1 MKKKIKCWDFFQCE
15 EKECPVYTSRDL
27 NCWLVSGTFCRNQI
41 QGRFLDKVLMCVDCE
56 PFRANMDDESIDQT
70 LRMITV
76 QLTETKEAIEQR
88 DAELEAISL
97 EMALGLS
104 EVFEALK
111 KISSGDPM
119 VRIPE
124 ASDLELIVKLKQ
136 IVNQTAE
143 NISEIIDLSHEFA
156 IGLAEHFDVLHRVS
170 TGDLSARVSGM
181 SDVELLESLKKV
193 TNQMIDS
200 VAKEITE
207 REQAEAGLR
216 ESEERFRTFAE
227 KAPIGITIMNPD
239 KRFEYLNP
247 HFTEIFGYTIQDMP
261 DKDTWFETA
270 FPDVDYRS
278 SIASSWERYFFEDSK
293 VGEIRSTTQIVQCQD
308 GKDKIVN
315 VRNVALSD
323 GKQFTTY
330 SDITARAKAENAI
343 KQSERRYRELYERSR
358 DGYAVVDMDGKILE
372 SNTTFRSII
381 GYTEDELPKLSYEDI
396 TPEKWHVIETNIIE
410 EQVFKRGYSDV
421 YEKEYRRKDGII
433 IPIEIRTYLM
443 KDTEGQPSGM
453 WAFIRDVSERKLAE
467 EERKKLEAQLQRSQ
481 KMEAVGTL
489 AGGVAHDLNNILSGL
504 VSYPELILMDIP
516 EESPLRKPILTIQKS
531 GERAAAIVQDLL
543 TLARRGVPVV
553 EVVDLNHIISEHLKS
568 PEYKRLRTFYPEI
581 EVKKNLQTDLLN
593 ILGTSVHLSK
603 TIMNLISNA
612 AEAMPGGGEIV
623 ISTENRYVDKPISGY
638 DDVEEGDYIT
648 LTVSDA
654 GVGISVEDMERI
666 FEPFYTK
673 KVMGRSGTGLGM
685 AVVWGTVKDH
695 QGYIDAQSIEG
706 KGSTFTLYFPVS
718 REDLP
723 VEKVRL
729 SLEDYLGKG
738 ESILVVDDVE
748 EQRIIA
754 SGMLAKLKYS
764 VATVSSGEEAVEYV
778 RNNSAD
784 LLVLDM
790 IMDPGIDGLET
801 YKRITELHP
810 GQKAVIA
817 SGFSET
823 DRVRKAQ
830 QLGAGE
836 YVKKPYTIEKIGMAV
851 RTELDK

>member
-1 MKKKIKCWDFFQCE
+1 
-15 EKECPVYTSRDL
+15 
-27 NCWLVSGTFCRNQI
+27 
-41 QGRFLDKVLMCVDCE
+41 MCLDCE

-70 LRMITV
+70 LRMIIV

-88 DAELEAISL
+88 DTELEALSL

-156 IGLAEHFDVLHRVS
+156 MGLAEHFDVLHRVS
-170 TGDLSARVSGM
+170 KGDLTARVSGA
-181 SDVELLESLKKV
+181 SDVELLEFLKNI

-200 VAKEITE
+200 VAKEITD
-207 REQAEAGLR
+207 RKQAEAGLR

-227 KAPIGITIMNPD
+227 KAPIGITIMKPD
-239 KRFEYLNP
+239 KRFEYINP

-270 FPDVDYRS
+270 FPDIDYRS
-278 SIASSWERYFFEDSK
+278 SIASSWEKYSFEDIK
-293 VGEIRSTTQIVQCQD
+293 VGKIRSTTQIVKCQV

-315 VRNVALSD
+315 VRTVALAD

-330 SDITARAKAENAI
+330 NDITARAKAENAT
-343 KQSERRYRELYERSR
+343 KQSERRYRELYESSR
-358 DGYAVVDMDGKILE
+358 DGYAVVDMNGKIVE
-372 SNTTFRSII
+372 SNTTFRNII
-381 GYTEDELPKLSYEDI
+381 GYTEDELPELTYDGI
-396 TPEKWHVIETNIIE
+396 TPEKWHAMEANIIE

-421 YEKEYRRKDGII
+421 YEKEYRRKDGAV
-433 IPIEIRTYLM
+433 IPIEIRTYFM
-443 KDTEGQPSGM
+443 KDTEGEPSGM
-453 WAFIRDVSERKLAE
+453 WAFVRDVTERKLAE
-467 EERKKLEAQLQRSQ
+467 KERKKLEAQLQRSQ
-481 KMEAVGTL
+481 KMEALGTL

-543 TLARRGVPVV
+543 TLARRGVPAV
-553 EVVDLNHIISEHLKS
+553 EAVDLNHIISEYLKS
-568 PEYKRLRTFYPEI
+568 PEYKRLKTFHSEI
-581 EVKKNLQTDLLN
+581 RVKTNLQTDLLN
-593 ILGTSVHLSK
+593 TIGSSVHLSK
-603 TIMNLISNA
+603 TIMNLVSNA
-612 AEAMPGGGEIV
+612 AEAMPGGGEIF
-623 ISTENRYVDKPISGY
+623 ISTENRYIDKPISGY

-648 LTVSDA
+648 LTVSDT

-673 KVMGRSGTGLGM
+673 KIMGRSGTGLGM

-695 QGYIDAQSIEG
+695 QGYIDARSTEG
-706 KGSTFTLYFPVS
+706 KGTAFTLYFPVS

-723 VEKVRL
+723 VEKIPL

-738 ESILVVDDVE
+738 ESILIVDDVE
-748 EQRIIA
+748 EQRVIA

-764 VATVSSGEEAVEYV
+764 VAAVSSGEEAVEYM

-801 YKRITELHP
+801 YKRIIELHP
-810 GQKAVIA
+810 GQKVIIA

-823 DRVRKAQ
+823 DRVSEAQ

-836 YVKKPYTIEKIGMAV
+836 YVKKPYTIEKIGVAA